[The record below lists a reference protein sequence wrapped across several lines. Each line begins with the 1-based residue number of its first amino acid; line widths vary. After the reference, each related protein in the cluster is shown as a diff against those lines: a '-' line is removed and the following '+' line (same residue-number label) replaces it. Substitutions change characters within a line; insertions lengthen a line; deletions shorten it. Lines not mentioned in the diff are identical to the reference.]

1 LKQITESYRND
12 FEVAQARETALRDK
26 ISTAAGKSSV
36 DNQSQV
42 KLKELDQQA
51 QALTTLYQ
59 TFLSRYEEASQQ
71 QSFPVGK
78 VRIISD
84 ATMPLAASSP
94 RTMRVLALSLVL
106 GLMLGAGFGG
116 LNEFNERFFRT
127 GEDIRDRAG
136 LKFLGYLPTIGGG
149 RAKDSKA

>member
-1 LKQITESYRND
+1 
-12 FEVAQARETALRDK
+12 TALRDK
-26 ISTAAGKSSV
+26 ISTAAGKSSI

-78 VRIISD
+78 ARIISD
-84 ATMPLAASSP
+84 ATMPLAASGP

-106 GLMLGAGFGG
+106 G
-116 LNEFNERFFRT
+116 
-127 GEDIRDRAG
+127 
-136 LKFLGYLPTIGGG
+136 
-149 RAKDSKA
+149 